1 MYVCV
6 RVLMK
11 IVGWYEW
18 NGMEMESRLGPASEA
33 KSTQYSREVA
43 KHLKESGA
51 KMYGAFW
58 CSHCEDQ
65 KETFG
70 AGADIPYVVRRL
82 FVFLDFLFFISTSFF
97 LFLCP
102 CFFGTWFVVFRRRLS
117 VTNAPPRLLRRFLS
131 CVRDD
136 KQKCVVCKNC
146 RRIKKKVLAD
156 G

>member
-70 AGADIPYVVRRL
+70 AGANIPYVVRRL

-97 LFLCP
+97 LFLCL
-102 CFFGTWFVVFRRRLS
+102 CFFWDS
-117 VTNAPPRLLRRFLS
+117 VRCFSEAAFCDERAATPSASFSL
-131 CVRDD
+131 VR
-136 KQKCVVCKNC
+136 
-146 RRIKKKVLAD
+146 A
-156 G
+156 